1 MNSLEDSPIFDIRSF
16 DDPTQNHEA
25 EQFCTTDSLEASSN
39 YINILL
45 TSYGYP
51 VPLVFNS
58 TQAEDKCKIV
68 NCLYSLLNDRKSDA
82 NEKQEFIYTINELK
96 KKQNELENQIVQ
108 LKRENHT
115 KDQSNVEIR
124 SKYDANEAS
133 FKRHLL
139 QNSRMKEEISKI
151 KNSMQYMK
159 TQYAHETS
167 RHEQELAK
175 TQDRLLKCMNHHYK
189 TRIASLDINTQI
201 TAMAPTTADTDE
213 VILIRKKYDDLLLQ
227 VSNREREF
235 RLENEDLRICV
246 VNLYTSVRRLLEEQM
261 NQFDNQEKGTKAR
274 DIYDETAKFRLP
286 MQCGGKEAIQMVDSL
301 LARLKE
307 EWNKQILEKPEAY
320 TEQDMLEKEETIRA
334 LENELDEL
342 THELN
347 DLNQEYQDKLQMYQ
361 RFEKGGFFDTLY
373 PNPQSAYI
381 SDNEDIVDEDDS
393 YQYQLLKKKVMQD
406 QKRVTRS
413 AIELGQQR
421 AELEAERWAFQEMKR
436 EIELQEI
443 LKDPPSST
451 PVRESSSNFDRPERA
466 RKRLKSW
473 LGSAPSSN

>member
-1 MNSLEDSPIFDIRSF
+1 MDSPVFDTRSF
-16 DDPTQNHEA
+16 DDPMQNHEA

-58 TQAEDKCKIV
+58 TQAEDKCRII
-68 NCLYSLLNDRKSDA
+68 NCLYSLIRDRKSDA
-82 NEKQEFIYTINELK
+82 NEKQEFLYTIEELN
-96 KKQNELENQIVQ
+96 KKQNDLEGQIVQ
-108 LKRENHT
+108 LKRENQT
-115 KDQSNVEIR
+115 KEQSNVEIR
-124 SKYDANEAS
+124 SKYEANEAS

-175 TQDRLLKCMNHHYK
+175 TQDRLVKCMNHHYK
-189 TRIASLDINTQI
+189 TRTASLDINTQI
-201 TAMAPTTADTDE
+201 AVMAPTAADTDE
-213 VILIRKKYDDLLLQ
+213 VILIRKKYEDLLIQ

-235 RLENEDLRICV
+235 RLENENLRTCV

-261 NQFDNQEKGTKAR
+261 NQFDHQEKETTKR
-274 DIYDETAKFRLP
+274 DIYNETAKFRLP

-307 EWNKQILEKPEAY
+307 EWDKQILKRSEAY
-320 TEQDMLEKEETIRA
+320 TEQDMQAKDETIHS

-347 DLNQEYQDKLQMYQ
+347 HLNQEYHDKLEMYQ

-381 SDNEDIVDEDDS
+381 SDNEDI
-393 YQYQLLKKKVMQD
+393 VMQD

-443 LKDPPSST
+443 LKEPPSST
-451 PVRESSSNFDRPERA
+451 PVHESSVNFDRPERA